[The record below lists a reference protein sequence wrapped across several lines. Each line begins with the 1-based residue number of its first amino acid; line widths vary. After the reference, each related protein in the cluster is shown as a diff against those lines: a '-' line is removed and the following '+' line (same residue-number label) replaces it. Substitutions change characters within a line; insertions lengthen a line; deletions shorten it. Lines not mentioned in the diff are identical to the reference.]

1 MAVLKWIGIIFGV
14 LALLFGAGFAWF
26 MTAKPWIPK
35 MEMVDPAP
43 AGRRVSDAGFV
54 ANFYPAP
61 GAGAQAAVIVLGG
74 SEGGLGS
81 EMTDYAKALQAEGY
95 SALHVGYHRGPG
107 MAPTLENIPLELFDK
122 AIDWLKAQPGVDPER
137 LAIVGWSRGSEA
149 AQLVAATHPEIRA
162 LVLGMPSNVVWAG
175 FDWEKMFSRVTSA
188 AWTRDGAPVP
198 YVTVEDIGYSTN
210 PYATEWQAKFVDLT
224 QKRPEIVIPV
234 EAISGKILYVCGKQD
249 RLWPSCPMA
258 RLGAARAAK
267 GGKSDVEVLAFR
279 GAGHF
284 AFGVPLASGD
294 PRRARLSSL
303 GGNSAGNDLALAGGL
318 ARAKAVLAEYLVAAS
333 AEPAETAAGSKP
345 AN

>member
-1 MAVLKWIGIIFGV
+1 MVLVRRIAIVLGV
-14 LALLFGAGFAWF
+14 LLLLAGAGFAWF

-35 MEMVDPAP
+35 LEMVDPAP
-43 AGRRVSDAGFV
+43 AGRRVSDASFV

-61 GAGAQAAVIVLGG
+61 GAGAHAAVIVLGG

-81 EMTDYAKALQAEGY
+81 EMADYAKALQAEGY

-137 LAIVGWSRGSEA
+137 LAIFGWSRGSEA
-149 AQLVAATHPEIRA
+149 AQLVAARRSEIRA

-175 FDWEKMFSRVTSA
+175 FDWERMFSGVTGA

-198 YVTVEDIGYSTN
+198 YVAVEDIGYSTN
-210 PYATEWQAKFVDLT
+210 PYAPEWQAKFVDMT
-224 QKRPEIVIPV
+224 QKRPEVVIPV
-234 EAISGKILYVCGKQD
+234 EAIRGRILYVCGEQD

-267 GGKSDVEVLAFR
+267 GGKSDVEVLAFKD
-279 GAGHF
+279 AGHF

-303 GGNSAGNDLALAGGL
+303 GGTSAGNDAALADGL
-318 ARAKAVLAEYLVAAS
+318 AEAKAFLAASLAAPS
-333 AEPAETAAGSKP
+333 AEPEGGASGSNP

>member
-1 MAVLKWIGIIFGV
+1 MVWVRRIAIVLGV
-14 LALLFGAGFAWF
+14 LALLFGAGVAWF
-26 MTAKPWIPK
+26 LTAKPWIPK
-35 MEMVDPAP
+35 LEVVDPAP
-43 AGRRVSDAGFV
+43 AGRRVSDAEFV

-61 GAGAQAAVIVLGG
+61 GDGARPAVIVLGG

-122 AIDWLKAQPGVDPER
+122 AIDWLKAQEGVDPER

-149 AQLVAATHPEIRA
+149 AQLIAATRPEIRA

-175 FDWEKMFSRVTSA
+175 FDWEKMFSGVKSP
-188 AWTRDGAPVP
+188 AWTRAGAPVP
-198 YVTVEDIGYSTN
+198 YVAVEDIGYSTN
-210 PYATEWQAKFVDLT
+210 AYSSEWQAKFVDFT
-224 QKRPEIVIPV
+224 EKRPEVVIPV
-234 EAISGKILYVCGKQD
+234 ESIRGRILYVCGEQD

-267 GGKSDVEVLAFR
+267 GGKSNVDVLAFKD
-279 GAGHF
+279 AGHF

-303 GGNSAGNDLALAGGL
+303 GGTAAGNDAAMSGGL
-318 ARAKAVLAEYLVAAS
+318 ERAKAFLAEAFAAAAS
-333 AEPAETAAGSKP
+333 EAPTGETSP
-345 AN
+345 N